1 MSREVRRV
9 PADWQHPTVPNLY
22 WAEQEV
28 RRLRDGRPPSRLH
41 GRGVRFRGLFDDYTG
56 AVARHVD
63 EVSQISRRE
72 GHEWTWPLG
81 YYLRGWD
88 DRGGQHHAPASF
100 SLWAADGETCVE
112 VAPED
117 EDHLQQLL
125 IEQKA
130 SEAPDPAAYMPVF
143 DLPVEQ
149 LGWCLYETVSEGTP
163 VTPVF
168 ATAAEL
174 VEHLVQ
180 VGEDWDQV
188 PYRREAAERLV
199 ESGSSLGSFLVNAGQ
214 VFDGARD
221 LDRIEEAMTRDRT

>member
-9 PADWQHPTVPNLY
+9 PIGWQHPTVANPY
-22 WAEQEV
+22 WLDQEH
-28 RRLRDGRPPSRLH
+28 RRRQTGRPSSRLH
-41 GRGVRFRGLFDDYTG
+41 APEVRFRGLFDDYAG
-56 AVARHVD
+56 AAARHVD
-63 EVSQISRRE
+63 EIAHISRRE

-88 DRGGQHHAPASF
+88 DQEGQHHDPVPF
-100 SLWAADGETCVE
+100 SLWADDGETSVE
-112 VAPED
+112 VVPED

-130 SEAPDPAAYMPVF
+130 SEAPDPASYMPAF
-143 DLPVEQ
+143 DVPDEQ

-180 VGEDWDQV
+180 VGEDWDQQ
-188 PYRREAAERLV
+188 PYRRESAERLV
-199 ESGSSLGSFLVNAGQ
+199 QTGSSFGSFLVNAGE
-214 VFDGARD
+214 VYDGARD